1 MTVSPN
7 FVWRTLPRA
16 LISLLLLQCI
26 PLPSPRQKSSYGSN
40 SYPLLNFQPLSVQ
53 FVEARQ
59 AQCKLQAPS
68 NFEASPADPF
78 PSSNP
83 NGQNTTNGGSGNGTI
98 IETSFTYGVD
108 KIRGVNLCV
117 SITQRSCFD
126 CESGRNYSRWY
137 FRHGEAQGRE
147 DAKK

>member
-1 MTVSPN
+1 MTLSPN
-7 FVWRTLPRA
+7 FVWRALPRA

-26 PLPSPRQKSSYGSN
+26 PLPYDPRLESLYGSN

-53 FVEARQ
+53 LVEARQ

-83 NGQNTTNGGSGNGTI
+83 NGQNATNGGSGNGTV
-98 IETSFTYGVD
+98 IESNFTYGAD

-117 SITQRSCFD
+117 SVPHVCPIAYVDGDLCIEGDGSYLR
-126 CESGRNYSRWY
+126 
-137 FRHGEAQGRE
+137 
-147 DAKK
+147 